1 METQYAV
8 VPEQLAGQR
17 FDRVLA
23 QLFPDYSRSRLQQW
37 VKSGQ
42 VTVDGQQR
50 RVRDSVKAG
59 EQITLVA
66 KLEPCLELEP
76 EAIDLPVVAEDEA
89 IIVIDKPAGLVVHP
103 GAGNH
108 TGTLVNALLYYDP
121 DLECLPRAGIVHR
134 LDKETSGLMVVAR
147 TAQAHHHLVEE
158 LQQRR
163 VGRAYEA
170 IVVGT
175 PTAGGKVDAPIARH
189 PRDRKRMA
197 VVRDGR
203 PAVSHYRV
211 AERFSSHTRLSVELE
226 TGRTHQIRVHMAH
239 IGLPLLGDPVY
250 GRRPVYP
257 KSASDKLR
265 DQLDGFRRQALHACK
280 LRLAHPLTGEQME
293 WYSERPADM
302 QQLLEALR
310 EG

>member
-1 METQYAV
+1 MDTQYAV

-37 VKSGQ
+37 VKGGQ
-42 VTVDGQQR
+42 ITVEGQLR

-59 EQITLVA
+59 EQIALVA
-66 KLEPCLELEP
+66 EMEPRLELEP
-76 EAIDLPVVAEDEA
+76 EPISLSIVAEDEA
-89 IIVIDKPAGLVVHP
+89 LIVIDKPAGLVVHP
-103 GAGNH
+103 GAGNS

-121 DLECLPRAGIVHR
+121 ALACLPRAGIIHR
-134 LDKETSGLMVVAR
+134 LDKDTSGLLVVAR
-147 TAQAHHHLVEE
+147 TAAAHNHLVAE

-163 VGRAYEA
+163 VGRSYQA

-175 PTAGGKVDAPIARH
+175 PTAGGQVDAPIARH

-203 PAVSHYRV
+203 SAVTHYRV
-211 AERFSSHTRLSVELE
+211 GERFSAHTQLKVELE

-239 IGLPLLGDPVY
+239 IGLPLVGDPVY

-257 KSASDKLR
+257 KLASEQLR
-265 DQLDGFRRQALHACK
+265 EQLDGFRRQALHAWQ
-280 LRLAHPLTGEQME
+280 LRFSHPLSGEHVE
-293 WYSERPADM
+293 WQAEPPEDWR
-302 QQLLEALR
+302 QILEALR
-310 EG
+310 AG

>member
-1 METQYAV
+1 MERLHAV
-8 VPEQLAGQR
+8 VPERLAGQR

-42 VTVDGQQR
+42 VTMDGQQCR
-50 RVRDSVKAG
+50 GRDPVKGG
-59 EQITLVA
+59 ELVY
-66 KLEPCLELEP
+66 LTPEMEPCLALEP
-76 EAIDLPVVAEDEA
+76 EPIELQVVAADEA
-89 IIVIDKPAGLVVHP
+89 LIVLNKPAGLVVHP
-103 GAGNH
+103 GAGNY
-108 TGTLVNALLYYDP
+108 TGTLAHALLYHYP
-121 DLECLPRAGIVHR
+121 SLINLPRAGIVHR

-147 TAQAHHHLVEE
+147 TAQAHNHLVEE

-163 VGRAYEA
+163 VGRSYQA

-175 PTAGGKVDAPIARH
+175 PTAGGTIDAPIARH
-189 PRDRKRMA
+189 PRERKRMA

-203 PAVSHYRV
+203 PAVTHYRV
-211 AERFSSHTRLSVELE
+211 AERFGAHTRLSVELE

-239 IGLPLLGDPVY
+239 VGLPLLGDPVY

-257 KSASDKLR
+257 RQASDDLR
-265 DQLDGFRRQALHACK
+265 AQLDGFRRQALHARQ
-280 LRLAHPLTGEQME
+280 LQLVHPLSGERLEWQVEPPEDWQQMV
-293 WYSERPADM
+293 
-302 QQLLEALR
+302 EALR